1 MKSRRARLIVLG
13 LVLVAIGAAITVGVV
28 TWRHKVAAES
38 CATCTPVVAPSSS
51 ETTTASAVITSTPQ
65 TKAPTTTNE
74 IKTPDTTSKQAG
86 QVAPSATS
94 NNSAVKPGQSSGT
107 GSPAPAPAPT
117 PAPAPAPTATVTI
130 SIDCR
135 TVPSIGMIL
144 SARSITLKEGDT
156 VYSVLQR
163 ACSSAGIAL
172 DTAQYPGSGVYI
184 RGIGG
189 VSERAHGP
197 LSGWLY
203 SVNGTFASVGC
214 SRYTLKA
221 GDVIALRYT
230 CDGGSDVGR

>member
-1 MKSRRARLIVLG
+1 
-13 LVLVAIGAAITVGVV
+13 
-28 TWRHKVAAES
+28 
-38 CATCTPVVAPSSS
+38 
-51 ETTTASAVITSTPQ
+51 
-65 TKAPTTTNE
+65 
-74 IKTPDTTSKQAG
+74 
-86 QVAPSATS
+86 
-94 NNSAVKPGQSSGT
+94 
-107 GSPAPAPAPT
+107 
-117 PAPAPAPTATVTI
+117 
-130 SIDCR
+130 
-135 TVPSIGMIL
+135 MIL
-144 SARSITLKEGDT
+144 SARAVTLKEGDT

-163 ACSSAGIAL
+163 ACNSAGIAL

-214 SRYTLKA
+214 SRYTVKA